1 MAEQAEVKIVTV
13 DAVQSLADLK
23 EAIKKA
29 KEGLDGMDI
38 GSKNYQKQLAELI
51 KMQALLR
58 NAMNATTL
66 EEEDQAK
73 ALDDMKKAA
82 DGTGESYNALVKKMA
97 DLTRAFRATG
107 DAAKRVELGDQI
119 REINDQLKQ
128 MDAMRGNFQRNVGD
142 YFNQVTAP
150 LKEVI
155 KDLPSG
161 LNLIKQPM
169 DDVTKSLGL
178 MGKQP
183 ILGILGL
190 LAPLISEIAK
200 GIKENDG
207 ALKSVNKAMEAL
219 DPLMQFFENI
229 LDKVV
234 NLVVDLI
241 GKASAF
247 VQSNGIINQIIKG
260 VMGVGNAILQFVIA
274 PFKGIVEAIKV
285 FKEQGVKGIGEAA
298 KAFGREVKSGVSFK
312 ENFQTGQTVADTLI
326 SGMSSQASKKKAVEA
341 GKQVGKSFADGM
353 YEAAMRG
360 LRRAEANEAIARAQK
375 DFYDVL
381 AQMLSDADEEWS
393 EQFAAETAAMF
404 QENLDALK
412 AYTDEEA
419 ALHAKSVK
427 DAEEAAKRKVAAM
440 DAFASGTADL
450 LGAIADA
457 YESNGE
463 LTEKEE
469 KRVKNLR
476 IAAAT
481 INMLQ
486 GAVTAFATAQEL
498 GPIAGPI
505 VGAINAAAVVA
516 TGIANIAKIKS
527 TNVSRDSAPSSSG
540 ADTGAA
546 SVQAP
551 SLPET
556 VPTTTV
562 VNGAKTETALNNA
575 AKDRKVYLVYSEAEA
590 MGEQVA
596 VTESESSF

>member
-1 MAEQAEVKIVTV
+1 MY
-13 DAVQSLADLK
+13 S
-23 EAIKKA
+23 
-29 KEGLDGMDI
+29 
-38 GSKNYQKQLAELI
+38 
-51 KMQALLR
+51 
-58 NAMNATTL
+58 
-66 EEEDQAK
+66 
-73 ALDDMKKAA
+73 
-82 DGTGESYNALVKKMA
+82 
-97 DLTRAFRATG
+97 
-107 DAAKRVELGDQI
+107 
-119 REINDQLKQ
+119 
-128 MDAMRGNFQRNVGD
+128 
-142 YFNQVTAP
+142 P
-150 LKEVI
+150 
-155 KDLPSG
+155 
-161 LNLIKQPM
+161 
-169 DDVTKSLGL
+169 
-178 MGKQP
+178 
-183 ILGILGL
+183 
-190 LAPLISEIAK
+190 
-200 GIKENDG
+200 
-207 ALKSVNKAMEAL
+207 
-219 DPLMQFFENI
+219 
-229 LDKVV
+229 
-234 NLVVDLI
+234 
-241 GKASAF
+241 
-247 VQSNGIINQIIKG
+247 
-260 VMGVGNAILQFVIA
+260 
-274 PFKGIVEAIKV
+274 
-285 FKEQGVKGIGEAA
+285 
-298 KAFGREVKSGVSFK
+298 
-312 ENFQTGQTVADTLI
+312 I

>member
-183 ILGILGL
+183 ILGIIGL

-298 KAFGREVKSGVSFK
+298 KAFGREMKSGVSFK

-440 DAFASGTADL
+440 DAFATGTADL

>member
-82 DGTGESYNALVKKMA
+82 DGTGVSYNALVKKMA

-107 DAAKRVELGDQI
+107 DAAKRVELGA
-119 REINDQLKQ
+119 EINKINSQLKE

-142 YFNQVTAP
+142 YFNQTSAAM
-150 LKEVI
+150 KSVI
-155 KDLPSG
+155 QDLPSALDKVKG
-161 LNLIKQPM
+161 PLRDIEGTM
-169 DDVTKSLGL
+169 GL
-178 MGKQP
+178 MGKHP

-298 KAFGREVKSGVSFK
+298 KAFGREMKSGVSFK

-440 DAFASGTADL
+440 DAFATGTADL
-450 LGAIADA
+450 LDAIADA

-486 GAVTAFATAQEL
+486 GAVTAFATAQQL